1 MININI
7 NKLPATPYSTTR
19 ESYDCYVMA
28 RIKHITLQRDELRQE
43 LKAADDLIAD
53 LENTITTLL
62 QTLEG

>member
-1 MININI
+1 MEHINI
-7 NKLPATPYSTTR
+7 NKLPASPYTTTR

-43 LKAADDLIAD
+43 LKAADELIAD
-53 LENTITTLL
+53 LENTVTTLL